1 MKEEKHDEFE
11 DELYPLTK
19 MFENVNESNYLQF
32 TKLAIILYN
41 FLFNNERTSGYDFV
55 NWRVNFAN
63 LHEFVVENAKIGDDI
78 SIFLKYYEDSA
89 PLLYKKLGLEYQ
101 QIQLSMI
108 TEIQR
113 YIPPRFNRS
122 ILYTILIP
130 EIIRSNKYN
139 TETYVSAV
147 TKFEMECE
155 KKLKDLFKKV
165 GIQSSTKRDR
175 YSLPFTHEVI
185 GEIEGTSYINYA
197 FNLDNIA
204 RLFVKDLLDKDIFKI
219 RFYLFVDVI
228 TEDETMSKRYPGK
241 VVYKFR
247 YMVHY

>member
-1 MKEEKHDEFE
+1 M
-11 DELYPLTK
+11 P
-19 MFENVNESNYLQF
+19 
-32 TKLAIILYN
+32 
-41 FLFNNERTSGYDFV
+41 
-55 NWRVNFAN
+55 
-63 LHEFVVENAKIGDDI
+63 
-78 SIFLKYYEDSA
+78 
-89 PLLYKKLGLEYQ
+89 
-101 QIQLSMI
+101 
-108 TEIQR
+108 TEVQR
-113 YIPPRFNRS
+113 YIPPRFNRA

-130 EIIRSNKYN
+130 EIIRCNKYN
-139 TETYVSAV
+139 DETYISAV
-147 TKFEMECE
+147 TKFEIECE

-165 GIQSSTKRDR
+165 GIRSSTKRDR
-175 YSLPFTHEVI
+175 FSLPYKHEVI

-247 YMVHY
+247 YMVH

>member
-1 MKEEKHDEFE
+1 
-11 DELYPLTK
+11 
-19 MFENVNESNYLQF
+19 
-32 TKLAIILYN
+32 
-41 FLFNNERTSGYDFV
+41 
-55 NWRVNFAN
+55 
-63 LHEFVVENAKIGDDI
+63 
-78 SIFLKYYEDSA
+78 
-89 PLLYKKLGLEYQ
+89 
-101 QIQLSMI
+101 MI

-113 YIPPRFNRS
+113 YIPPRFNRA

-139 TETYVSAV
+139 NETYIAAV

-165 GIQSSTKRDR
+165 GIRSSTKRDR
-175 YSLPFTHEVI
+175 FSLPYKHEVI

-228 TEDETMSKRYPGK
+228 TEDETMSKKYPGK
-241 VVYKFR
+241 VIYKFR
-247 YMVHY
+247 YTVHY